1 MGCCVGVPQN
11 SVGVIEQFGRF
22 DRMVTS
28 GFNCLNPCCGES
40 TAGYVSLRVQ
50 QLAVSCETKTHDN
63 VFVEI
68 VVSVQF
74 RAIAAAAYDAFYKLT
89 NPREQIR
96 AYVYD
101 VIRSGVPKVTLDHLF
116 ESKDDL
122 AHKVRENL
130 SKVMESYGYEIIQT
144 LVIDIRPARNVA
156 EAMNEINANLRLRV
170 AAADKAEA
178 EKIEV
183 VKNAEA
189 DAESKYLTGVGI
201 ARQRKAIV
209 DGLRDSV
216 LHFSQSVPGTTPKDV
231 MDLVLVTQYFDTV
244 KDLGH
249 HSKTTTLFVPHA
261 PGSVAEVAS
270 EIRSGFMTA
279 SHHQD

>member
-11 SVGVIEQFGRF
+11 SVAIIEQWGRF
-22 DRMVTS
+22 DRIES
-28 GFNCLNPCCGES
+28 AGFVRLCPCCGES
-40 TAGYVSLRVQ
+40 AAGYVSLRVQ

-68 VVSVQF
+68 VVSVQY
-74 RAIAAAAYDAFYKLT
+74 RTIAAAAYDAFYKLT

-101 VIRSGVPKVTLDHLF
+101 VIRSGVPKITLDTLF

-122 AHKVRENL
+122 AHSVRESL
-130 SKVMESYGYEIIQT
+130 AKVMAGFGYEIIQT
-144 LVIDIRPARNVA
+144 LVIDIRPSRNVCD
-156 EAMNEINANLRLRV
+156 AMNEINANMRLRV

-178 EKIEV
+178 EKIEI

-189 DAESKYLTGVGI
+189 DAESKYLNGVGI

-209 DGLRDSV
+209 DGMRDSV
-216 LHFSQSVPGTTPKDV
+216 IHFSQSVPGTTAKDV
-231 MDLVLVTQYFDTV
+231 MDLVLVTQYFDTI

-249 HSKTTTLFVPHA
+249 HSKKTTLFIPHS
-261 PGSVAEVAS
+261 PGSVAEVAE
-270 EIRSGFMTA
+270 EIRGGLMNGLNKTS
-279 SHHQD
+279 

>member
-1 MGCCVGVPQN
+1 MTHKIPFSSGCCVGVPQN

-40 TAGYVSLRVQ
+40 AAGYVSLRVQ

-101 VIRSGVPKVTLDHLF
+101 GISCIFVSYTFNHLLQSF
-116 ESKDDL
+116 VLES
-122 AHKVRENL
+122 
-130 SKVMESYGYEIIQT
+130 Q
-144 LVIDIRPARNVA
+144 
-156 EAMNEINANLRLRV
+156 RL
-170 AAADKAEA
+170 
-178 EKIEV
+178 
-183 VKNAEA
+183 
-189 DAESKYLTGVGI
+189 
-201 ARQRKAIV
+201 
-209 DGLRDSV
+209 
-216 LHFSQSVPGTTPKDV
+216 H
-231 MDLVLVTQYFDTV
+231 
-244 KDLGH
+244 
-249 HSKTTTLFVPHA
+249 
-261 PGSVAEVAS
+261 
-270 EIRSGFMTA
+270 
-279 SHHQD
+279 